1 MPTIKIPRKEQIELA
16 STELFKTKGYSA
28 TSMRDIASSVGIEA
42 ASLYSHI
49 SSKELI
55 LTKICFRM
63 AEAFIAGINKV
74 IETNEPIETKFKNA
88 IISHVDII
96 TNDIAAS
103 AVFWNE
109 WRHLSEPQLSDF
121 VAMQR
126 EYEQTFKAII
136 GKGVEKGVFEVPN
149 ASFAVMAMLSSLNG
163 IQKWRNYTL
172 PPEELNI
179 AFANIFL
186 KGIKKYEV

>member
-1 MPTIKIPRKEQIELA
+1 MLTAKISRKEQIELA
-16 STELFKTKGYSA
+16 ATELFKVKGYSA
-28 TSMRDIASSVGIEA
+28 TSMRDIAATVGIEA

-55 LTKICFRM
+55 LMRICFRM
-63 AEAFIAGINKV
+63 AKAFIAGINEIV
-74 IETNEPIETKFKNA
+74 ETSDPIELKLKKA
-88 IISHVDII
+88 IIRHVDVI

-109 WRHLSEPQLSDF
+109 WRHLSEPLLSDF

-126 EYEQTFKAII
+126 EYELSFKSLIEQ
-136 GKGVEKGVFEVPN
+136 GVKEDIFEVPDI
-149 ASFAVMAMLSSLNG
+149 SFTVMAVLSSLNG
-163 IQKWRNYTL
+163 IQKWHNYTL
-172 PPEELNI
+172 PPEELNL

-186 KGIKKYEV
+186 KGIKKN